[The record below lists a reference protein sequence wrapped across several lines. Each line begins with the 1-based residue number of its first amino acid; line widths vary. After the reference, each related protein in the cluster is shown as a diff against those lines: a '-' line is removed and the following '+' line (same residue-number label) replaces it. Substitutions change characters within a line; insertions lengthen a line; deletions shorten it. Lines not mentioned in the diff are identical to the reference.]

1 VSHGTSNTP
10 SLHPDAQRLRERATE
25 LRSALREAA
34 ERGHRMSTQERPRLL
49 ALYDE
54 LFGELERE
62 LQDLALRCAELGRR
76 VELLTVKV
84 ARGESITPEIVDLV
98 NKVVDKEYARFHQR
112 LREAFDMTSSQREDI
127 AQARL
132 GAEPD
137 TELVDMYRTAV
148 KRLHPDVAKP
158 SAEDAELWHRL
169 QDAWEQRDASK
180 LRTIVTMLGADEP
193 DADVSANRGIDEL
206 QRDVEQLEA
215 KLRAEERKI
224 RRMEGQEPFVF
235 ASEINN
241 EAWKRN
247 HRAELETSIAAKKK
261 ELDDHK
267 RNYRDLAGG
276 DIAEGTDLRPK
287 EDVDFNKDFRD
298 NTYFNNR

>member
-1 VSHGTSNTP
+1 MKQGSESP
-10 SLHPDAQRLRERATE
+10 SVHPEILRLRERATE
-25 LRSALREAA
+25 LRTALRTAA

-84 ARGESITPEIVDLV
+84 ARGEKITPEIVDLV

-112 LREAFDMTSSQREDI
+112 LREAFDMSSSQREDV
-127 AQARL
+127 ARARL

-148 KRLHPDVAKP
+148 KRLHPDVANP
-158 SAEDAELWHRL
+158 SEEDTELWHRL

-180 LRTIVTMLGADEP
+180 LRTIITMLGADEP
-193 DADVSANRGIDEL
+193 EAETVTNRGIDEL
-206 QRDVEQLEA
+206 QHDVEQLEA
-215 KLRAEERKI
+215 KLRVEERKI

-235 ASEINN
+235 AAEIEND
-241 EAWKRN
+241 AWQRN
-247 HRAELETSIAAKKK
+247 HRVELESSIAAKKK
-261 ELDDHK
+261 ELDDHR

-276 DIAEGTDLRPK
+276 DIAEGTDIRPK
-287 EDVDFNKDFRD
+287 EDVDFNQDFRD
-298 NTYFNNR
+298 NTYFHNR

>member
-1 VSHGTSNTP
+1 MKNGSESP
-10 SLHPDAQRLRERATE
+10 SVHPEAQRLRARAAE
-25 LRSALREAA
+25 LRAALRVAA

-49 ALYDE
+49 ALYEE

-76 VELLTVKV
+76 VELLSVKL
-84 ARGESITPEIVDLV
+84 ARGERITPEIVDLI

-112 LREAFDMTSSQREDI
+112 LREAFDMSSSQREDV
-127 AQARL
+127 AKARL

-148 KRLHPDVAKP
+148 KRLHPDVAQT
-158 SAEDAELWHRL
+158 SAEDTELWHRL
-169 QDAWEQRDASK
+169 QDAWEQRDAAK

-193 DADVSANRGIDEL
+193 DADETTSRGIDEL
-206 QRDVEQLEA
+206 ERDVEQLEA
-215 KLRAEERKI
+215 KLRVEERKI

-235 ASEINN
+235 ASEIEND
-241 EAWKRN
+241 AWKRS

-261 ELDDHK
+261 ELDDHR

-276 DIAEGTDLRPK
+276 DITEGTDLRPK
-287 EDVDFNKDFRD
+287 EDVDFNQDFRD
-298 NTYFNNR
+298 NTYFHNR